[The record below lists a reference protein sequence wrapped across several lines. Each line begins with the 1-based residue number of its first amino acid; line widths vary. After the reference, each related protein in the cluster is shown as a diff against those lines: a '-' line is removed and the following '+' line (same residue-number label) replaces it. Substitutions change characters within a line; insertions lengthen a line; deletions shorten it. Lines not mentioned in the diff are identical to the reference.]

1 MPVSAVYR
9 KSEIR
14 SRVIADK
21 KTPRKLDAVVSASP
35 FAVIAPV
42 VVYLTGIQREYARKL
57 QGMILISN
65 VRSAVSTRGMCLQVM
80 KGLNLW
86 ERKITET
93 LKVK

>member
-21 KTPRKLDAVVSASP
+21 KTPRKLDAVSASP

-65 VRSAVSTRGMCLQVM
+65 VRSAVSTRGMCFKL
-80 KGLNLW
+80 
-86 ERKITET
+86 
-93 LKVK
+93 